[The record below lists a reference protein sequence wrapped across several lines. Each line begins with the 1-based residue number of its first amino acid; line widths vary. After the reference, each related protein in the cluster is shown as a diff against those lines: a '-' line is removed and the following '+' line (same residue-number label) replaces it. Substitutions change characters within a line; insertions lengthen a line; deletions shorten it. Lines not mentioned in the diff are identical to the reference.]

1 MNALRRMIRAAMA
14 EWHAAN
20 LAARPRFY
28 GAPVLMIG
36 AAHSASMSGAIAGSV
51 IALVLIGLMAGIPA
65 AAVLYSDR
73 RDRLRD

>member
-1 MNALRRMIRAAMA
+1 
-14 EWHAAN
+14 
-20 LAARPRFY
+20 
-28 GAPVLMIG
+28 MIG

-65 AAVLYSDR
+65 AAVLYSNR